1 MYDSLRSV
9 KIISLILIALG
20 IVFFMLELAAAGSVS
35 IFGLVLFMT
44 GFGLNSLMR
53 AVRSELEKLRLENA
67 ELRRQMKEKWK

>member
-9 KIISLILIALG
+9 KIISLILISLG
-20 IVFFMLELAAAGSVS
+20 IVFFLLELTVGSVS

-67 ELRRQMKEKWK
+67 ELRRQIKEKWR